1 MLQAA
6 EQKNTFRL
14 TSFNSTNLHKW
25 QLPQFAFV
33 PREMETLR
41 TSPEPGQERF
51 VYNGHG
57 DINVDA
63 AGRLVISVQALN
75 ARGDLA
81 RKQLMQSLLADD
93 VELDARVDLEQVIDC
108 LIETTSLADGKPDS
122 DFREL
127 HTRVLNHFRQLLQK
141 FERFASY
148 DAEL

>member
-1 MLQAA
+1 MLQPVI
-6 EQKNTFRL
+6 QKNMFRSI
-14 TSFNSTNLHKW
+14 SFNSANLHKW

-33 PREMETLR
+33 PQEMETLR
-41 TSPEPGQERF
+41 TSFELGQERF

-63 AGRLVISVQALN
+63 AGKLVISVQALN
-75 ARGDLA
+75 ARGDFA

-108 LIETTSLADGKPDS
+108 LIETTSLSDGKPDP

-127 HTRVLNHFRQLLQK
+127 HTRVLNHLRQLWQK
-141 FERFASY
+141 FERFTS
-148 DAEL
+148 